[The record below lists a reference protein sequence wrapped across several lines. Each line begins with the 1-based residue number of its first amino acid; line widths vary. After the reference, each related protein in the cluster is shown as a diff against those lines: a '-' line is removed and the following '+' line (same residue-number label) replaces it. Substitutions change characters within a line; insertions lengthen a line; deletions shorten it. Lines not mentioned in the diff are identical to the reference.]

1 MAVEIPGYEGFE
13 DIARGGFGVV
23 YRAQDVRLGRVV
35 AVKVLSRVELDDQ
48 ALERFDRE
56 RRAMGALSWHPHI
69 VVVHDSGR
77 TAGGEPYLVME
88 YLEGG
93 SLADDLAARGAL
105 PWDEA
110 VARVIEV
117 AGALQVAHD
126 AGLLHRDLKPA
137 NIMRGPY
144 GEAKLTDFGIVG
156 TEDAGHTATGM
167 VSFTLGHAAP
177 EVLQGQRATARSDV
191 YSLASTLYELV
202 AGRAPFLR
210 PGEDSIVPAVM
221 RTVNEP
227 VPDLGR
233 ADAPP
238 GLMAVLTEAM
248 AKDPESRP
256 AEPAALGREL
266 QQVQREA
273 GVPVTELRLDPK
285 AGGAD
290 LDRSGATITAARA
303 TTGPVARP
311 TGAAIPPPPPPPP
324 APVGPP
330 GPTVVADSDGSGPS
344 RGVLIAAAAAVVIAM
359 VAAAV
364 VAVFALGD
372 GGSGDEEA
380 APTSSSS
387 AATSAPAVEEQDVT
401 STTASVSD
409 PSGTSGTS
417 ASAELEAFCDSVDEY
432 VAGANALAAGVVEEA
447 DRAVLDQLGTELTAD
462 ALDLATSGL
471 SAEEQDRYQECSDAL
486 TEAGQG

>member
-1 MAVEIPGYEGFE
+1 MAVEIPGYGSFDE
-13 DIARGGFGVV
+13 IARGGFGVV
-23 YRAQDVRLGRVV
+23 YRAEDVELGRVV
-35 AVKVLSRVELDDQ
+35 AVKVLSRVELDDE
-48 ALERFDRE
+48 ALVRFDRE

-77 TAGGEPYLVME
+77 TASGEPYLAME

-105 PWDEA
+105 AWDEA

-156 TEDAGHTATGM
+156 SEASGQTATGM

-233 ADAPP
+233 PDAPP
-238 GLMAVLTEAM
+238 GLMAVLTAAM

-256 AEPAALGREL
+256 ADPAALGRQL

-273 GVPVTELRLDPK
+273 GAPVTELRLDPK
-285 AGGAD
+285 AGGANP
-290 LDRSGATITAARA
+290 DRSGATVTVALPV
-303 TTGPVARP
+303 TGPVVP
-311 TGAAIPPPPPPPP
+311 SPPPSPAPP
-324 APVGPP
+324 AAEPRG
-330 GPTVVADSDGSGPS
+330 GSGPR
-344 RGVLIAAAAAVVIAM
+344 RGVLLGVVAAAAVLVG
-359 VAAAV
+359 AAV
-364 VAVFALGD
+364 VAAFVLGGV
-372 GGSGDEEA
+372 GGSSGGEAQVSTTTTDASVADED
-380 APTSSSS
+380 T
-387 AATSAPAVEEQDVT
+387 TG
-401 STTASVSD
+401 TTASSSD
-409 PSGTSGTS
+409 ASSGAGGGTSDNVD
-417 ASAELEAFCDSVDEY
+417 LEEFCDSVDEY
-432 VAGANALAAGVVEEA
+432 VAGANAVLSGDASEA
-447 DRAVLDQLGTELTAD
+447 DRAALDELGTELTD
-462 ALDLATSGL
+462 AAVALAQSGL
-471 SAEEQDRYQECSDAL
+471 SADEQVRYQECSAAL

>member
-1 MAVEIPGYEGFE
+1 MAVEIPGYGSFDE
-13 DIARGGFGVV
+13 IARGGFGVV
-23 YRAQDVRLGRVV
+23 YRAEDVELGRVV
-35 AVKVLSRVELDDQ
+35 AVKVLSRVELDDE
-48 ALERFDRE
+48 ALVRFDRE

-77 TAGGEPYLVME
+77 TASGEPYLAME

-105 PWDEA
+105 SWDEA

-177 EVLQGQRATARSDV
+177 EVLQGERATTRSDV

-210 PGEDSIVPAVM
+210 AGEESIVPAIM

-233 ADAPP
+233 PDVPP
-238 GLMAVLTEAM
+238 GLMNVLTAAM
-248 AKDPESRP
+248 AKDPSARP
-256 AEPAALGREL
+256 ADAASLGRLL

-290 LDRSGATITAARA
+290 LDRSGATVTVVPPVS
-303 TTGPVARP
+303 GPV
-311 TGAAIPPPPPPPP
+311 TPPPPPPSP
-324 APVGPP
+324 ASSPEEPAGGAGPR
-330 GPTVVADSDGSGPS
+330 
-344 RGVLIAAAAAVVIAM
+344 RGVLIGV

-364 VAVFALGD
+364 ALVGAAVLVALTLGGGDGSSDGEARVATTTTDVFAADDDTTG
-372 GGSGDEEA
+372 
-380 APTSSSS
+380 
-387 AATSAPAVEEQDVT
+387 
-401 STTASVSD
+401 TTASS
-409 PSGTSGTS
+409 SGASSETGAS
-417 ASAELEAFCDSVDEY
+417 ASDNLDLEAFCDSVDEY
-432 VAGANALAAGVVEEA
+432 VAGANAVLSGDADEA
-447 DRAVLDQLGTELTAD
+447 DRAALDELGTELTDTAV
-462 ALDLATSGL
+462 AVAQSGL
-471 SAEEQDRYQECSDAL
+471 SADEQVRFQECSDNL

>member
-1 MAVEIPGYEGFE
+1 MAVEIPGYGSFE
-13 DIARGGFGVV
+13 EIARGGFGVV
-23 YRAQDVRLGRVV
+23 YRAEDVELGRVV
-35 AVKVLSRVELDDQ
+35 AVKVLSRVELDDE
-48 ALERFDRE
+48 ALVRFDRE

-77 TAGGEPYLVME
+77 TGDGEPYLAME

-105 PWDEA
+105 AWDEA

-156 TEDAGHTATGM
+156 TEDAGNTATGM

-177 EVLQGQRATARSDV
+177 EVLQGERATARSDV
-191 YSLASTLYELV
+191 YSLASTLFELV

-210 PGEDSIVPAVM
+210 AGEDSIVPAVM

-233 ADAPP
+233 PDAPI
-238 GLMAVLTEAM
+238 GLMAVLTAAM

-256 AEPAALGREL
+256 ADPAALGRLL

-290 LDRSGATITAARA
+290 LDQSGATVAVAAPTMVPKSA
-303 TTGPVARP
+303 SAPPV
-311 TGAAIPPPPPPPP
+311 PPP
-324 APVGPP
+324 APPARDTASSGTGPR
-330 GPTVVADSDGSGPS
+330 
-344 RGVLIAAAAAVVIAM
+344 RGVVVGAIAGAVAL
-359 VAAAV
+359 VAVAV
-364 VAVFALGD
+364 VAALVLGGGD
-372 GGSGDEEA
+372 GSSDGEA
-380 APTSSSS
+380 APTTT
-387 AATSAPAVEEQDVT
+387 TSAVGDDG
-401 STTASVSD
+401 SD
-409 PSGTSGTS
+409 PTATTEPASQSEADEGSGSLTL
-417 ASAELEAFCDSVDEY
+417 ELWCDSVDQY
-432 VAGANALAAGVVEEA
+432 VELA
-447 DRAVLDQLGTELTAD
+447 DRLLADPSNTELQAQIAESGP
-462 ALDLATSGL
+462 ALSEAAVTLAQSGL
-471 SAEEQDRYQECSDAL
+471 SAEEQVRYQECSDAL